1 MKTTR
6 TLTVGDNRYEAYL
19 TIKDMRM
26 VEREINQSLLS
37 IFDASS
43 LAVISRMTANLG
55 IDLVMAVLRFAI
67 HDEKQGK
74 RSDDELYDLID
85 EYCSIEGQTMDDL
98 GGFVIQL
105 IFDTGLYNKV
115 KFHPGTG
122 KNAKP
127 TTSKTARSSSDRYK
141 PGLKTRNRWRTGC

>member
-67 HDEKQGK
+67 HDEKQGQ
-74 RSDDELYDLID
+74 RSDDEVYDLID

-127 TTSKTARSSSDRYK
+127 TTSKTARSSSAR
-141 PGLKTRNRWRTGC
+141 

>member
-6 TLTVGDNRYEAYL
+6 TLTVGNSRYEAYL

-67 HDEKQGK
+67 HDEKQGQ

-85 EYCSIEGQTMDDL
+85 EYCSIEGQTMDEL

-127 TTSKTARSSSDRYK
+127 TTSKKARSSSDR
-141 PGLKTRNRWRTGC
+141 

>member
-6 TLTVGDNRYEAYL
+6 TLTVGNSRYEAYL

-127 TTSKTARSSSDRYK
+127 TTSKTARSSSDR
-141 PGLKTRNRWRTGC
+141 

>member
-67 HDEKQGK
+67 HDEKQGQ

-85 EYCSIEGQTMDDL
+85 EYCSIEGQTMDYL
-98 GGFVIQL
+98 GGLVIQL
-105 IFDTGLYNKV
+105 IFDTGLYNKI
-115 KFHPGTG
+115 KFKPDTGKG
-122 KNAKP
+122 KNAEP
-127 TTSKTARSSSDRYK
+127 TTPKKKGR
-141 PGLKTRNRWRTGC
+141 

>member
-6 TLTVGDNRYEAYL
+6 TLTVGNSRYEAYL

-26 VEREINQSLLS
+26 VEREISQSLLS

-67 HDEKQGK
+67 HDEKQGQ

-127 TTSKTARSSSDRYK
+127 TTSKKARSSSDR
-141 PGLKTRNRWRTGC
+141 

>member
-67 HDEKQGK
+67 HDEKQGQ

-127 TTSKTARSSSDRYK
+127 TTSKTARSSSVR
-141 PGLKTRNRWRTGC
+141 

>member
-6 TLTVGDNRYEAYL
+6 TLTVGNSRYEAYL

-37 IFDASS
+37 IFDSIS
-43 LAVISRMTANLG
+43 LAGISLMTANLG

-67 HDEKQGK
+67 HDEKQGQ

-127 TTSKTARSSSDRYK
+127 TTSKKARSSSDR
-141 PGLKTRNRWRTGC
+141 

>member
-67 HDEKQGK
+67 HDEKQGQ

-127 TTSKTARSSSDRYK
+127 TTSRRHDRRRIDRSLD
-141 PGLKTRNRWRTGC
+141 

>member
-43 LAVISRMTANLG
+43 IAVVSRMTANLG

-67 HDEKQGK
+67 HDEKQGQ

-127 TTSKTARSSSDRYK
+127 TTSKTARSSSDR
-141 PGLKTRNRWRTGC
+141 

>member
-6 TLTVGDNRYEAYL
+6 TLTVGDKRYEAYL

-26 VEREINQSLLS
+26 IEREISQSLLS

-43 LAVISRMTANLG
+43 IAVVSRMTANLG

-67 HDEKQGK
+67 HDEKQGQ

-127 TTSKTARSSSDRYK
+127 TTSKKARSSSDR
-141 PGLKTRNRWRTGC
+141 

>member
-6 TLTVGDNRYEAYL
+6 TLTVGDNRYEVYL

-67 HDEKQGK
+67 HDEKQGQ

-127 TTSKTARSSSDRYK
+127 TTSKTARSSSDR
-141 PGLKTRNRWRTGC
+141 

>member
-6 TLTVGDNRYEAYL
+6 TLTVGDKRYEAYL

-43 LAVISRMTANLG
+43 LAVISRMTANLS

-67 HDEKQGK
+67 HDEKQGQ

-127 TTSKTARSSSDRYK
+127 TTSKTARSSSAR
-141 PGLKTRNRWRTGC
+141 

>member
-43 LAVISRMTANLG
+43 IAVVSRMTANLG

-67 HDEKQGK
+67 HDEKQGQ

-127 TTSKTARSSSDRYK
+127 TTSKKARSSSDR
-141 PGLKTRNRWRTGC
+141 

>member
-1 MKTTR
+1 MMKTTR
-6 TLTVGDNRYEAYL
+6 TLTVGDKRYEAYL

-67 HDEKQGK
+67 HDEKQGQ

-127 TTSKTARSSSDRYK
+127 TTSKTARSSSAR
-141 PGLKTRNRWRTGC
+141 

>member
-6 TLTVGDNRYEAYL
+6 TLTVGNSRYEAYL

-67 HDEKQGK
+67 HDEKQGQ

-85 EYCSIEGQTMDDL
+85 EYCSIEGPTMDDL

-127 TTSKTARSSSDRYK
+127 TTSKKARSSSDR
-141 PGLKTRNRWRTGC
+141 

>member
-115 KFHPGTG
+115 KFHTGTG

-127 TTSKTARSSSDRYK
+127 TTSKTARSSSAR
-141 PGLKTRNRWRTGC
+141 

>member
-6 TLTVGDNRYEAYL
+6 TLTVGNNRYEAYL

-67 HDEKQGK
+67 HDEKQGQ

-127 TTSKTARSSSDRYK
+127 TTSKTARSSSDR
-141 PGLKTRNRWRTGC
+141 

>member
-6 TLTVGDNRYEAYL
+6 TLTVGDKRYEAYL

-67 HDEKQGK
+67 HDEKQGQ

-127 TTSKTARSSSDRYK
+127 TTSKKARSSSER
-141 PGLKTRNRWRTGC
+141 

>member
-67 HDEKQGK
+67 HDEKQGQ

-127 TTSKTARSSSDRYK
+127 TTSKKARSSSAR
-141 PGLKTRNRWRTGC
+141 

>member
-55 IDLVMAVLRFAI
+55 IDLIMAVLRFAI
-67 HDEKQGK
+67 HDEKQGQ

-127 TTSKTARSSSDRYK
+127 TTSKTARSSSDR
-141 PGLKTRNRWRTGC
+141 

>member
-6 TLTVGDNRYEAYL
+6 TLTVGNSRYEAYL

-43 LAVISRMTANLG
+43 LTVISRMTANLG

-127 TTSKTARSSSDRYK
+127 TTSKTARSSSDR
-141 PGLKTRNRWRTGC
+141 

>member
-6 TLTVGDNRYEAYL
+6 TLTVGDKRYEAYL

-127 TTSKTARSSSDRYK
+127 TTSKTARSSSAR
-141 PGLKTRNRWRTGC
+141 

>member
-6 TLTVGDNRYEAYL
+6 TLTVGNSRYEAYL

-67 HDEKQGK
+67 HDEKQGQ
-74 RSDDELYDLID
+74 RSADEVYDLID

-127 TTSKTARSSSDRYK
+127 TTSKTARSSSAR
-141 PGLKTRNRWRTGC
+141 

>member
-6 TLTVGDNRYEAYL
+6 TLIVGDKRYEAYL

-26 VEREINQSLLS
+26 IEREISQSLLS

-43 LAVISRMTANLG
+43 IAVVSRMTANLG
-55 IDLVMAVLRFAI
+55 IDLVMAVLRYAL
-67 HDEKQGK
+67 HDERHGQ

-85 EYCSIEGQTMDDL
+85 EYCAVEGQTMDDL

-115 KFHPGTG
+115 KFKPDTGKG
-122 KNAKP
+122 KNAEP
-127 TTSKTARSSSDRYK
+127 TTPKKKGR
-141 PGLKTRNRWRTGC
+141 

>member
-6 TLTVGDNRYEAYL
+6 TLTVGDKRYEAYL

-127 TTSKTARSSSDRYK
+127 TTSKTARSSSDR
-141 PGLKTRNRWRTGC
+141 

>member
-6 TLTVGDNRYEAYL
+6 TLTVGDKRYEAYL

-26 VEREINQSLLS
+26 IEREISQSLLS

-127 TTSKTARSSSDRYK
+127 TTSKTARSSSDR
-141 PGLKTRNRWRTGC
+141 

>member
-6 TLTVGDNRYEAYL
+6 TLTVGNSRYEAYL

-67 HDEKQGK
+67 HDEKQGQ

-85 EYCSIEGQTMDDL
+85 KYCSIEGQTMDDL

-127 TTSKTARSSSDRYK
+127 TTSKKARSSSDR
-141 PGLKTRNRWRTGC
+141 

>member
-6 TLTVGDNRYEAYL
+6 TLTVGDKRYEAYL

-26 VEREINQSLLS
+26 VEREINHALLS

-67 HDEKQGK
+67 HDEKQGQ

-127 TTSKTARSSSDRYK
+127 TTSKTARSSSDR
-141 PGLKTRNRWRTGC
+141 

>member
-6 TLTVGDNRYEAYL
+6 TLTVGDKRYKAYL

-67 HDEKQGK
+67 HDEKQGQ

-127 TTSKTARSSSDRYK
+127 TTSKTARSSSAR
-141 PGLKTRNRWRTGC
+141 

>member
-6 TLTVGDNRYEAYL
+6 TLTVGDKRYEAYL

-67 HDEKQGK
+67 HDEKQGQ

-127 TTSKTARSSSDRYK
+127 TTSKTARSSSAR
-141 PGLKTRNRWRTGC
+141 

>member
-6 TLTVGDNRYEAYL
+6 TLTVGNSRYEAYL

-127 TTSKTARSSSDRYK
+127 TTSKKARSSSDR
-141 PGLKTRNRWRTGC
+141 

>member
-6 TLTVGDNRYEAYL
+6 TLTVGDKRYEAYL

-67 HDEKQGK
+67 HDEKQGQ

-127 TTSKTARSSSDRYK
+127 TTSKTARSSSDR
-141 PGLKTRNRWRTGC
+141 

>member
-37 IFDASS
+37 IFDTSS

-67 HDEKQGK
+67 HDEKQGQ

-127 TTSKTARSSSDRYK
+127 TTSKKARSSSDR
-141 PGLKTRNRWRTGC
+141 

>member
-67 HDEKQGK
+67 HDEKQGQ
-74 RSDDELYDLID
+74 RSDDELYDLI

-127 TTSKTARSSSDRYK
+127 TTSKTARSSSAR
-141 PGLKTRNRWRTGC
+141 